1 VGKLRRFP
9 LIPAALLGCW
19 FLNIIPPIF
28 AGVHNKRAVTTV
40 DYIFEHESSS
50 PENAIYVAISKI
62 PVEEQNFVT
71 PHHVRFL
78 IFGENEVIE
87 RSARIPNATARDGQ
101 SSETRS
107 DNNRRSPLCALYTD
121 FSRNSMTIKECGAF
135 PNVFQLHMNAK
146 RQPESIMLYHFA
158 EVGQFWSAGDQV
170 WTIAAPHTPNLLS
183 SGISGF
189 NGCASGPNGESQ
201 RNEQYKG
208 TKNPDSSLEFI
219 EPYRIFGGL
228 RHAPLFTQ
236 VSLIMVLGLMAF
248 GIGPIGF
255 GLILFSVEPNVQ
267 RKRVAGLLFFVLGAL
282 ALGAIEGLIF
292 LS

>member
-1 VGKLRRFP
+1 MGNLRRFS
-9 LIPAALLGCW
+9 LIPAAFLGFW
-19 FLNIIPPIF
+19 FLNIIPPVY
-28 AGVHNKRAVTTV
+28 AGTHNELSIIAV
-40 DYIFEHESSS
+40 DYIFKHKSRS
-50 PENAIYVAISKI
+50 PAHIIYIDISKVPI
-62 PVEEQNFVT
+62 DEQNFILSQQGC
-71 PHHVRFL
+71 FF
-78 IFGENEVIE
+78 IFGKNEQVKCD
-87 RSARIPNATARDGQ
+87 AWIPNTTGRDWY
-101 SSETRS
+101 SSVIRFG
-107 DNNRRSPLCALYTD
+107 NYRGAPL
-121 FSRNSMTIKECGAF
+121 FSVSAYLSGHSITVEKCWTF

-170 WTIAAPHTPNLLS
+170 WTIAAPHNPNLLS